1 MSKQKR
7 LVMVVTMAMMGAVS
21 FLMMYFDFPL
31 PTFPPF
37 LKIDFSEIP
46 ALVVG
51 LIFGPWA
58 GVGVE
63 GMKNLI
69 HYIVK
74 GSETGIPIGQMANF
88 IAGGLF
94 VYIVS
99 LLYQKAG
106 NMKGLI
112 VGLALG
118 SIAMSVLMSISN
130 YYIIM
135 PAYSYFLHFP
145 LGEEELFK
153 TVLYGIAPFNLV
165 KGVIISVLMVMLYA
179 KLGAFIREKKAAF
192 IGRS

>member
-1 MSKQKR
+1 MGRQKR
-7 LVMVVTMAMMGAVS
+7 LVTIITMAMMGAVS
-21 FLMMYFDFPL
+21 FLMMYFEFPL

-37 LKIDFSEIP
+37 LKIDFSEVP

-88 IAGGLF
+88 VAGGLF

-99 LLYQKAG
+99 FLYQRAG
-106 NMKGLI
+106 NLRGLLI
-112 VGLALG
+112 GLALG
-118 SIAMSVLMSISN
+118 SMAMALLMSLSN

-135 PAYSYFLHFP
+135 PAYAYFLHFP

-153 TVLYGIAPFNLV
+153 TVVYGIAPFNLL
-165 KGVIISVLMVMLYA
+165 KGIILSVLVVLIYM
-179 KLGAFIREKKAAF
+179 KLGEFIRSKRFAY
-192 IGRS
+192 IRN